1 MVLVTFVIVVLR
13 YAFERGWVW
22 MQEIV
27 IYLHAFTFL
36 LAAEYALA
44 RDEHVRVDILYR
56 PASPRRKA
64 WINLLGS
71 LFLLMPMCAVLS
83 YHSYPYVIASW
94 SVLEGSKD
102 GGGLEAVFS
111 SKRPYRF
118 SAFCSLRRPLQQ
130 FVSVSLRYAIIHER
144 TLPRSHVRGHLYRAS
159 FRFSSCILSGH
170 AP

>member
-1 MVLVTFVIVVLR
+1 MESLNRLVDRSVPWLTLGMVLVTFVVVVLR
-13 YAFERGWVW
+13 YLFGRGWVW

-36 LAAEYALA
+36 LAAGYALA

-102 GGGLEAVFS
+102 GGGLEAVFLL
-111 SKRPYRF
+111 KTAIPL
-118 SAFCSLRRPLQQ
+118 FCLLLFAQALATIRQCISTLRNNP
-130 FVSVSLRYAIIHER
+130 
-144 TLPRSHVRGHLYRAS
+144 
-159 FRFSSCILSGH
+159 
-170 AP
+170 

>member
-1 MVLVTFVIVVLR
+1 MERINRFIGRTIPWCTLGMVLVTFVIVVLR

-27 IYLHAFTFL
+27 VYLHAFTFL
-36 LAAEYALA
+36 LAAGYALA

-102 GGGLEAVFS
+102 GGGLEAVFLL
-111 SKRPYRF
+111 KTAIPL
-118 SAFCSLRRPLQQ
+118 FCLLLFAQALATIRQCISTLR
-130 FVSVSLRYAIIHER
+130 SDS
-144 TLPRSHVRGHLYRAS
+144 
-159 FRFSSCILSGH
+159 
-170 AP
+170 